1 MSIKIKDVCCSSR
14 LCRLE
19 TAAFPARL
27 KLPGREEPDVQNRGL
42 PVQRPWGKVHGCKNH
57 IKFP

>member
-19 TAAFPARL
+19 TAAFPVRL

-42 PVQRPWGKVHGCKNH
+42 LVRMPWGESAWLQESY
-57 IKFP
+57 